1 MIAAYSLNEK
11 YVMNANFRNDWSNT
25 FGQNVNRRFNP
36 AFSVGV
42 SWKMGFQ
49 LYTCRRILRPG
60 KATHARRISCV
71 CRLPDTGYRRRPY
84 APRQLQELV
93 GAFPFCS
100 HTYIPGLYTVPDETA
115 NPILLNDPTG
125 TTSID
130 RYTLWARSDAR
141 IASMSTFRCRSINVT
156 WSVYTNNTAGIA
168 GSLLKKMHVRNMDIT
183 ATVNNVFLIADPKW
197 HGMDP
202 DLGGDRKAPRSYTMG
217 LNFGL

>member
-1 MIAAYSLNEK
+1 MISRLRILACLWLCVAAGITPR
-11 YVMNANFRNDWSNT
+11 VHA
-25 FGQNVNRRFNP
+25 Q
-36 AFSVGV
+36 SVDMLTIEGTV
-42 SWKMGFQ
+42 RDAAGKLP

-125 TTSID
+125 TTAID